1 LPDRDAMKILFIGD
15 IVGKPGRR
23 AIRELLPAICDENRV
38 DFVIANCE
46 NAAAGF
52 GVTGEIVEELLND
65 RIDVL
70 TSGNHI
76 WDKKE
81 IMDSVACYDALLR
94 PANYPEGAPG
104 RGSVVMP
111 TRSGISIGVIN
122 LAGRV
127 FMNPLDCPFRAADRE
142 VERIRS
148 KTHVIIVD
156 IHAEATSEKIAMGWY
171 LDGRVT
177 AVLGTHTH
185 VQTADDR
192 ILPGGTAYV
201 TDVGMTG
208 PFDSV
213 IGIRKDSILQRF
225 LLQIPNKF
233 DVAKGDV
240 RLQGVMIETGPDGR
254 AVRFDRL
261 SVALNN
267 GDAGYVL

>member
-1 LPDRDAMKILFIGD
+1 MAMRILFIGD

-23 AIRELLPAICDENRV
+23 AVRELLPGIVEENRI

-52 GVTGEIVEELLND
+52 GVTGEVVEELYGD

-81 IMDSVACYDALLR
+81 VMQFVEDYETLLR

-104 RGSVVMP
+104 RGSVVVP
-111 TRSGISIGVIN
+111 TLSGIHVGVIN

-127 FMNPLDCPFRAADRE
+127 FMHPIDCPFRTADRE
-142 VERIRS
+142 IERMKKKAR
-148 KTHVIIVD
+148 VIIVD
-156 IHAEATSEKIAMGWY
+156 MHAEATSEKIAMGWY

-192 ILPGGTAYV
+192 ILPGGTAYI

-213 IGIRKDSILQRF
+213 IGIKKDAILQRF

-233 DVAKGDV
+233 DVAKEDV
-240 RLQGVMIETGPDGR
+240 RLQGVMIDISPEGG
-254 AVRFDRL
+254 AVGVERL
-261 SVALNN
+261 NVALK
-267 GDAGYVL
+267 GTGADFES